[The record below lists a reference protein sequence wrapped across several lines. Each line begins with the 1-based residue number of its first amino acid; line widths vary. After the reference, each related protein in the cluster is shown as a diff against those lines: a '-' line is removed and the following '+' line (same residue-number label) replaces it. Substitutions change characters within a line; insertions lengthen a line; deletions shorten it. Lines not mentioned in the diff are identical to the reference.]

1 MARVLP
7 LKQRDPGSMPGE
19 PTKTVYPDLCIISG
33 RLEPTC
39 RKYIPLIFITV
50 LLTII
55 LVLWCNG
62 STLNESDPVKDTFST
77 KFQSTHKGED
87 GVRFPGELPFNAAV
101 V

>member
-1 MARVLP
+1 MSDVH
-7 LKQRDPGSMPGE
+7 S
-19 PTKTVYPDLCIISG
+19 TNFYTVADYHI
-33 RLEPTC
+33 
-39 RKYIPLIFITV
+39 
-50 LLTII
+50 
-55 LVLWCNG
+55 VLWCNG

>member
-19 PTKTVYPDLCIISG
+19 PTN
-33 RLEPTC
+33 
-39 RKYIPLIFITV
+39 FIT
-50 LLTII
+50 
-55 LVLWCNG
+55 LWCNG

-77 KFQSTHKGED
+77 KFQSTHKGAD
-87 GVRFPGELPFNAAV
+87 GVRFPGALPFKAAV